1 MSKII
6 NNIEGKFLSMFKYE
20 CPYCHEKTVS
30 PFQKMI
36 TGGMGSKGTKCK
48 NCGRRVVNGKIT
60 TVIKSVVYLGALIYT
75 ALILITEMNQ
85 GVEHQN
91 YGFIV
96 GMWLIAIVGTKI
108 IDGFIP
114 DLERCIRNDVG
125 GK

>member
-1 MSKII
+1 
-6 NNIEGKFLSMFKYE
+6 MFKYE
-20 CPYCHEKTVS
+20 CPHCHEKTIS
-30 PFQKMI
+30 PIQKML

-48 NCGRRVVNGKIT
+48 KCGRRIVNGKIT
-60 TVIKSVVYLGALIYT
+60 TAIKSVVYLVAFLYT

-91 YGFIV
+91 YGFIFT
-96 GMWLIAIVGTKI
+96 MWAIALVGTKI

-114 DLERCIRNDVG
+114 DVERCIRNDTG

>member
-1 MSKII
+1 
-6 NNIEGKFLSMFKYE
+6 MFKYE
-20 CPYCHEKTVS
+20 CPHCHQRTIS
-30 PFQKMI
+30 PFQKMV

-60 TVIKSVVYLGALIYT
+60 TAIKSVVYLLAFGYT

-85 GVEHQN
+85 GVQHQN
-91 YGFIV
+91 YDFIF
-96 GMWLIAIVGTKI
+96 GMWAIALVGTKI

-114 DLERCIRNDVG
+114 DLERCIRNDLG